1 MQPATVAV
9 ALSGDSGGTLSSS
22 TAACVVSSA
31 AMASTIRR
39 SRTTACSRAGP
50 TGVNRAM
57 LCRSTARAEPYHD
70 ENAGGPAKL
79 ILDQLLADGVDIT
92 DPAALHPGPSRPGS
106 GRVAKQL

>member
-1 MQPATVAV
+1 
-9 ALSGDSGGTLSSS
+9 
-22 TAACVVSSA
+22 
-31 AMASTIRR
+31 
-39 SRTTACSRAGP
+39 
-50 TGVNRAM
+50 M

-106 GRVAKQL
+106 AELPSNSEPGLRLPSGHG